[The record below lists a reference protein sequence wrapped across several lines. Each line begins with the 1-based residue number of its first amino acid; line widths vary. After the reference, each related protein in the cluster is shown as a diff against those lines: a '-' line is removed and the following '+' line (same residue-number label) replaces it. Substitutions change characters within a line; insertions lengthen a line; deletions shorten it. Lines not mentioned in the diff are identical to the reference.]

1 MLVGE
6 EVKDVG
12 VMKDEE
18 LKIEEIEASHTSG
31 YLPLL
36 CMFFFLT
43 ATLIFLSVVLCLSV
57 YRSSVLCISSKE
69 RRDLAQFGGQGLLA
83 GSINKKQTDL
93 KEEFGDERED
103 GDERYGGDKEEDG
116 HTDVDEE
123 EEDNDDV
130 CMHGSECYVVFILF
144 MFAYA

>member
-1 MLVGE
+1 MYVFCFY
-6 EVKDVG
+6 
-12 VMKDEE
+12 
-18 LKIEEIEASHTSG
+18 T
-31 YLPLL
+31 
-36 CMFFFLT
+36 T
-43 ATLIFLSVVLCLSV
+43 TLIFLSVVFSLSV

-69 RRDLAQFGGQGLLA
+69 RRDLAQFGDRGLLA

-93 KEEFGDERED
+93 KEEFGDRRED
-103 GDERYGGDKEEDG
+103 GDERYDGDKAEDR
-116 HTDVDEE
+116 HTDVDEG